1 MVGVEKEEIEKK
13 IYKDEKKEVENED
26 WEDEAIENA
35 ETTKI

>member
-26 WEDEAIENA
+26 WEDEVIENA